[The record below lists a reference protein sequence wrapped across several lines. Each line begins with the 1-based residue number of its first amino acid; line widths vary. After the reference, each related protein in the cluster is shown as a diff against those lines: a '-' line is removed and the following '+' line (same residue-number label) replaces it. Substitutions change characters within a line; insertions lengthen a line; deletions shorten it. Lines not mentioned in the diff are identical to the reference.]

1 VPRLQQALSIRG
13 GEEATVAR
21 LLMFMFVA
29 WGGAAIG
36 SSAAESLFFA
46 RFGPRYL
53 PYMYIAVGLVTFPV
67 MLAVSALL
75 ARLDRRR
82 VFTNLLIGF
91 ALFVAAL
98 RGLLLIDARWVYPP
112 LWLGMMVMWTALG
125 TVTWG
130 LAGSVHDTRQAK
142 RLFPLYAAGAILGGA
157 VGGLLTP
164 PLAQS
169 LHAENLLLVWV
180 ATLVA
185 AVIVATSIVGPRSRR
200 RRIPGP
206 RPKPV
211 GLFESAL
218 QGARYVR
225 RSQLAS
231 WMSIAIV
238 LFNMLYFSLS
248 LPFAKAATD
257 RFTDVDSLS
266 GFLGLFTAATNA
278 TALVVSVGVANRLF
292 ARFGVPTAV
301 LTFPFIYLVGFTVLV
316 ISPGF
321 APLVTIRFVQ
331 WVWMYGVWATGWQAL
346 RGLVP
351 IEWREQVRAF
361 MDGGPL
367 QAGVVLAGIFLLATQ
382 DVLTT
387 RQFFLVAAVLAA
399 AAVAASWRLRRAYT
413 GELVSALRAGWP
425 EVFISEEDPIGGPL
439 RDRAARSTLIDGA
452 RAPQPGVRRIALEM
466 LARVPQTGGEAVV
479 RERLDD
485 EDAGV
490 RLAAL
495 HAVGRSRTPEAL
507 PTALRLL
514 DDDDAHVRAAAA
526 DAVVTCSDGGIE
538 VADRLRRLLVDPD
551 AGARIHAAAALVRIA
566 SDPEAIAVLEMAA
579 KASNFEDRAAA
590 LGALA
595 DLRLRADLV
604 ADALREEHPAV
615 RMAAARALPT
625 FGAEA
630 ATEPLLA
637 ALADDD
643 PGVREAVADALA
655 NFDGKVASRLVA
667 ALEHGPME
675 EAALRALVRLPDTDD
690 STLRSYAD
698 HERERALRY
707 HEAWQ
712 QFANHTDR
720 RVQLL
725 VAGLRHAALR
735 HAGHAVQ
742 ALAPLGDPRALELA
756 LPDLTSRDPNQ
767 RANAIE
773 TVDALADPAVV
784 RPLLAIWE
792 PQAAPR
798 PARADALRPLLLD
811 EDPWIRTCAVF
822 SVSALG
828 VGRLE
833 QVVRNLADNDQDVTV
848 RASASRALE
857 GAPSVETLSTL
868 SIMDRVL
875 ALGQVPLFRELAPA
889 DLKHVADAVTENSY
903 VDGTV
908 IAEQGDPGDLMHVV
922 VSGEVRV
929 LMGEREPAE
938 VARRGPGYI
947 VGEMAIL
954 GEQPRMANLVAVGN
968 VKTLSIDRK
977 RFQRILRERP
987 DAALAVMR
995 ELSARLAEAHG
1006 ASTT

>member
-1 VPRLQQALSIRG
+1 MPRLQQALRIQP
-13 GEEATVAR
+13 GEERTVVR
-21 LLMFMFVA
+21 LLVFMFVA
-29 WGGAAIG
+29 WAGAAIG

-53 PYMYIAVGLVTFPV
+53 PYMYIVVGLITFPV
-67 MLAVSALL
+67 MLAITALL

-82 VFTNLLIGF
+82 IFVTLLLGF

-142 RLFPLYAAGAILGGA
+142 RLFPLYAAGSILGGA

-164 PLAQS
+164 SLAQS

-180 ATLVA
+180 ATLLA
-185 AVIVATSIVGPRSRR
+185 AVIVATSIVGTRSRR
-200 RRIPGP
+200 RRIPGARP
-206 RPKPV
+206 RRV
-211 GLFESAL
+211 GLLESSL

-238 LFNMLYFSLS
+238 LLNMLYFSLS

-266 GFLGLFTAATNA
+266 AFLGLFTAASNA
-278 TALVVSVGVANRLF
+278 AALLVSVGVANRLF
-292 ARFGVPTAV
+292 ARFGVPSAV
-301 LTFPFIYLVGFTVLV
+301 LTFPFIYLVGFVALVL
-316 ISPGF
+316 SPSF
-321 APLVTIRFVQ
+321 TPLVTIRFVQ
-331 WVWMYGVWATGWQAL
+331 WVWMYGVWSTGWQAL
-346 RGLVP
+346 RGVVP

-367 QAGVVLAGIFLLATQ
+367 QAGAVLAGLFLLSTQ
-382 DVLTT
+382 DVLTA

-399 AAVAASWRLRRAYT
+399 AAVAASWRLRRAYA

-425 EVFISEEDPIGGPL
+425 EVFISEEDPIGGPF
-439 RDRAARSTLIDGA
+439 RDRAARSTLIHGA
-452 RAPQPGVRRIALEM
+452 RDPQPGVRRIALEI
-466 LARVPQTGGEAVV
+466 LARLPQASGEVVV
-479 RERLDD
+479 RERLED
-485 EDAGV
+485 EDPGV

-495 HAVGRSRTPEAL
+495 HALGRSRIPEAL
-507 PTALRLL
+507 PIALRLL
-514 DDDDAHVRAAAA
+514 DDEDAHVRAAAA

-538 VADRLRRLLVDPD
+538 SADGLRSLLVDPD
-551 AGARIHAAAALVRIA
+551 GGARLRAAAALVRLA
-566 SDPEAIAVLEMAA
+566 NDPDAIAVLEVTA
-579 KASNFEDRAAA
+579 KAPNFEDRVAAVTT
-590 LGALA
+590 LA
-595 DLRLRADLV
+595 DIRLRADLV
-604 ADALREEHPAV
+604 AEALRDEHPVV
-615 RMAAARALPT
+615 RRAAALALPT
-625 FGAEA
+625 FGAEV

-637 ALADDD
+637 ALGDEDT
-643 PGVREAVADALA
+643 GVIEALADALA
-655 NFDGKVASRLVA
+655 NVDGRVASRLA
-667 ALEHGPME
+667 EALEDGPME
-675 EAALRALVRLPDTDD
+675 EGALRALVRRPDTND

-698 HERERALRY
+698 HERGRASRY

-712 QFANHTDR
+712 QYANHTDS

-725 VAGLRHAALR
+725 VAALRHAALR

-742 ALAPLGDPRALELA
+742 ALAPLGDLRALDLA

-798 PARADALRPLLLD
+798 PAGADILLPLLRD
-811 EDPWIRTCAVF
+811 EDPWIRACAVF
-822 SVSALG
+822 SVGALG
-828 VGRLE
+828 DGRLE
-833 QVVRNLADNDQDVTV
+833 QVLRHLADNDRDATV
-848 RASASRALE
+848 RASARIALE

-868 SIMDRVL
+868 SLMERVL

-889 DLKHVADAVTENSY
+889 DLKHVADAVNENSY

-908 IAEQGDPGDLMHVV
+908 IAEQGDPGEAMHVV
-922 VSGEVRV
+922 VSGEIRV
-929 LMGEREPAE
+929 LMGEQELAE

-954 GEQPRMANLVAVGN
+954 GEQPRMANLVAVGK

-1006 ASTT
+1006 ASRT

>member
-1 VPRLQQALSIRG
+1 MPRLQQALRVRP
-13 GEEATVAR
+13 GEESTVAH
-21 LLMFMFVA
+21 LLVFMFVA
-29 WGGAAIG
+29 WAGAAIG

-53 PYMYIAVGLVTFPV
+53 PYMYIVVGLVTFPV
-67 MLAVSALL
+67 MLAISALL
-75 ARLDRRR
+75 ERLDRRR
-82 VFTNLLIGF
+82 VFTTLLIGL

-98 RGLLLIDARWVYPP
+98 RGLLLIDARWVYPS

-125 TVTWG
+125 TVTWA
-130 LAGSVHDTRQAK
+130 LAGSVHDTRQTK

-157 VGGLLTP
+157 VGGFLTP
-164 PLAQS
+164 PLAQY

-185 AVIVATSIVGPRSRR
+185 AVIVATSVVGRRSHRR
-200 RRIPGP
+200 RLPGP
-206 RPKPV
+206 RPKRV
-211 GLFESAL
+211 GLLEAAL
-218 QGARYVR
+218 RGARYVR

-231 WMSIAIV
+231 WMSIAII
-238 LFNMLYFSLS
+238 LLNILYFSLT

-257 RFTDVDSLS
+257 RFTDADSLS
-266 GFLGLFTAATNA
+266 GFLGLFTGATNA
-278 TALVVSVGVANRLF
+278 VALLVSVGVANRLF

-301 LTFPFIYLVGFTVLV
+301 LTFPFIYLAGFAVLV
-316 ISPGF
+316 ITPGF

-346 RGLVP
+346 RGVVP
-351 IEWREQVRAF
+351 TEWREQVRAF

-367 QAGVVLAGIFLLATQ
+367 QAGVILAGMFLLATQ
-382 DVLTT
+382 EVLTA
-387 RQFFLVAAVLAA
+387 RQFFLAAVVLAA
-399 AAVAASWRLRRAYT
+399 AAVAASWRLRRAYA

-425 EVFISEEDPIGGPL
+425 EVFISEEDPVGGPF
-439 RDRAARSTLIDGA
+439 RDRVARSTLIDGA
-452 RAPQPGVRRIALEM
+452 RDPQPGVRRLALEM
-466 LARVPQTGGEAVV
+466 LARLPQAGGEAVV
-479 RERLDD
+479 RECLED
-485 EDAGV
+485 ENAGV

-495 HAVGRSRTPEAL
+495 HAVGRSRTSEAL

-538 VADRLRRLLVDPD
+538 VADRLRSLLVDPD
-551 AGARIHAAAALVRIA
+551 AGVRVRAAADLALIA
-566 SDPEAIAVLEMAA
+566 NELEAIAVLEVAA
-579 KASNFEDRAAA
+579 KAPGFEDRAAA

-595 DLRLRADLV
+595 DVGLRADLV
-604 ADALREEHPAV
+604 AGALRDEHPAV

-637 ALADDD
+637 ALAEND
-643 PGVREAVADALA
+643 PGVREALADALV
-655 NFDGKVASRLVA
+655 NLDGKVASRLA
-667 ALEHGPME
+667 EALEDGATE
-675 EAALRALVRLPDTDD
+675 EAALRALVRLPDADD

-698 HERERALRY
+698 HERERASAY
-707 HEAWQ
+707 HEAWR
-712 QFANHTDR
+712 QFANHTDH

-735 HAGHAVQ
+735 HAEHAVL
-742 ALAPLGDPRALELA
+742 ALAPFGDQRALDLA

-784 RPLLAIWE
+784 RPLLVIWE
-792 PQAAPR
+792 PQAASR
-798 PARADALRPLLLD
+798 PLGAEALRPLLRD
-811 EDPWIRTCAVF
+811 EDPWIRACAVF

-828 VGRLE
+828 DGRLE
-833 QVVRNLADNDQDVTV
+833 QTVRDLADNDEDATV
-848 RASASRALE
+848 RATAGRALE
-857 GAPSVETLSTL
+857 GEPSVETLATL
-868 SIMDRVL
+868 SPMDRVL
-875 ALGQVPLFRELAPA
+875 ALAQVPLFRELAPA
-889 DLKHVADAVTENSY
+889 DLKHVAAAVIENSY

-908 IAEQGDPGDLMHVV
+908 IAEQGDPGDAMHVV

-929 LMGEREPAE
+929 LMGGREPAE
-938 VARRGPGYI
+938 VARLGRGYI

-954 GEQPRMANLVAVGN
+954 GEQPRMAYLVAVGE
-968 VKTLSIDRK
+968 VKTLSLDRK

-995 ELSARLAEAHG
+995 ELSARLAQAHG